1 MFSQDDMTA
10 KDRNLMDPVGLL
22 SPVPNWGEGGGQ
34 SEFACGFKVL
44 NFS

>member
-22 SPVPNWGEGGGQ
+22 SPVPNWGGGQ
-34 SEFACGFKVL
+34 SEFECGFKVL